1 MSNESLR
8 KIILATLEEWSKLS
22 NEQKGKEYQRSI
34 DRLNRWAD
42 ELKTSL

>member
-8 KIILATLEEWSKLS
+8 RIILATCEAWSKLS
-22 NEQKGKEYQRSI
+22 DEQKGKDYQLSI
-34 DRLNRWAD
+34 DRLNKWAD